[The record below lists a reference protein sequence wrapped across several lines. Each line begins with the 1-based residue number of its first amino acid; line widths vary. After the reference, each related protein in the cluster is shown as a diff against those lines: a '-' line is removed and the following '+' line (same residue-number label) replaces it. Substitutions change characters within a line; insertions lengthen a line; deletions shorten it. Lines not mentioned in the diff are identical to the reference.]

1 MTDCI
6 CTTRG
11 DGAEGCGLC
20 NETGTK
26 APPARIGR
34 DGQACPAP
42 NLPDGYRCDGCDCER
57 ASAIPV
63 ERDPCEWAVNLPGN
77 HFQRGAQAC
86 REMMARF
93 VEATHPQ
100 IAQSIRLNWHPGWGA
115 DPGRPPAVV
124 ATWEPALCPAG
135 EAARAALEAHDEP
148 DAGDLELTAR
158 MLERW
163 GPVVEPASPDGKVS
177 FTRAM
182 MDSAAVAIRRAL
194 SASPARGEGD
204 APVAYGA
211 PHQPWCQPGDQP
223 HRAFRLRFE
232 DPDMRE
238 MVWTGP
244 DAEAGALAAY
254 NRYAPAWNVYLFSGH
269 PRAHPTPATPAGWIV
284 SNANGDRWRTW
295 EGGFSAWTDDREK
308 ATRYA
313 RREDAEA
320 VHAEDEDAWRIEP
333 YGPAT
338 PAGEELRLLERFGRD
353 TCLELSFGYD
363 PDEEGDPGAW
373 MVHRVNGGRSDR
385 EWTLIG
391 KGDTPQAAIL
401 AALEPQA
408 EGRE

>member
-1 MTDCI
+1 MPADTPMVLVPRSWLESFDREANPNEAIADNGGSVWDFFCHE
-6 CTTRG
+6 
-11 DGAEGCGLC
+11 AE
-20 NETGTK
+20 
-26 APPARIGR
+26 
-34 DGQACPAP
+34 
-42 NLPDGYRCDGCDCER
+42 
-57 ASAIPV
+57 
-63 ERDPCEWAVNLPGN
+63 
-77 HFQRGAQAC
+77 
-86 REMMARF
+86 RF
-93 VEATHPQ
+93 
-100 IAQSIRLNWHPGWGA
+100 
-115 DPGRPPAVV
+115 
-124 ATWEPALCPAG
+124 
-135 EAARAALEAHDEP
+135 
-148 DAGDLELTAR
+148 
-158 MLERW
+158 
-163 GPVVEPASPDGKVS
+163 
-177 FTRAM
+177 
-182 MDSAAVAIRRAL
+182 L

-313 RREDAEA
+313 RLEDAEA

-338 PAGEELRLLERFGRD
+338 PAGEELREVEKLRD
-353 TCLELSFGYD
+353 DLRKFADGCVEARQWGGPTIW
-363 PDEEGDPGAW
+363 PDNPITE
-373 MVHRVNGGRSDR
+373 DR
-385 EWTLIG
+385 ARAAAKVL
-391 KGDTPQAAIL
+391 DAIL
-401 AALEPQA
+401 AALQPQA
-408 EGRE
+408 EGE